1 MMLLSGVRMLHQK
14 IWKQMAVCYRILRD
28 AKFDVL
34 NSTDTSG
41 YITAEEL
48 GLDASGNDYG
58 ASPERRV
65 NEAFRHLPI
74 PFREFTLI
82 DLGCGKGR
90 VLLLA
95 QKFGFKQIVGV
106 EVSEK
111 LAQIAARNVRKFA
124 NISVVAADA
133 AKYEFPNGPIVI
145 YLGNPFR
152 ENVMEA
158 VLANIDR
165 HLKQDSS
172 PIYILYLV
180 PEFRG
185 PLDKSPFL
193 KQIPAPRQF
202 SFYVSAG

>member
-1 MMLLSGVRMLHQK
+1 
-14 IWKQMAVCYRILRD
+14 MAICYRTLLD

-48 GLDASGNDYG
+48 GLDPSSNDYG

-65 NEAFRHLPI
+65 NEAFRHLLI

-90 VLLLA
+90 VLLMA
-95 QKFGFKQIVGV
+95 RKFGFKQIVGV
-106 EVSEK
+106 EISEE
-111 LAQIAARNVRKFA
+111 LAQIAARNARRYA
-124 NISVVAADA
+124 NISVLAVDA
-133 AKYEFPNGPIVI
+133 AKYEFPNGPIVL

-193 KQIPAPRQF
+193 KKIPAPRQF
-202 SFYVSAG
+202 SFYVSSR